1 LKQFVYKPYAWKKAI
16 NSPEHKLQVGSFI
29 FSKKRGSN
37 GSQSMQNYYFAFKV
51 IEINGDLV
59 RLSVIRKL
67 SDKNN
72 LLQGDFS
79 TTKEGYKNL
88 KENIQNLTITGI
100 LTKKLYTDWDLAEK
114 PFDPNN
120 TLIKAFNKNKLDSIV
135 ENIQPKH
142 QTYKELVKALEIINT
157 YPKEEP
163 TDTIKS
169 VDKITLKD
177 TNNALISI
185 KKKLLFWKDLTGKD
199 SLTNIY
205 DQKTFE
211 AVKRFQERHGL
222 AADGVIG
229 YGTLSALNFSKE
241 KRKQQII
248 ANLERWRWYNNDL
261 SFEDYQRQIDAIREI
276 LKGNFKESMKDFKRL
291 MNDYA
296 QNLHFEEAQKI
307 KEKIEI
313 LENYQSRSTIVNP
326 KITNVDVFSI
336 VSDESAAYVNF
347 LQISHGSII
356 RSHTMEIKK
365 KLDETDEELLELAVV
380 EMRERFNLL
389 SKEVIVPFEIDLGEK
404 IKVTIPQL
412 GDKKQI
418 LDLSIRNAKFYR
430 IEQLKQLQ
438 IVDPDRHVNR
448 IMAQMQKDLRL
459 PAEPRHIECFDNS
472 NIQGTNPVAA
482 CVVFKDGK
490 ASKKDYRHF
499 NVKTVEGPDDFASMT
514 EIVYRRYKRL
524 LDENEP
530 LPQLIIID
538 GGKGQLSAALKSIDD
553 LGLRGKIAIIGIAKR
568 LEELFYPGDSIPL
581 YLDKKSE
588 TLKVI
593 QQLRNE
599 AHRFGIT
606 FHRDKRSKAALNSS
620 VESIP
625 GIGEKTMLTLIQ
637 HFKSVKR
644 LKLATEK
651 EISDV
656 VGVSKAK
663 KIVDF
668 YKTN

>member
-1 LKQFVYKPYAWKKAI
+1 MKKHISYLQKQNRMQKPSLDLQIQTLPDNPGVYQYYDKDGKILYVGKA
-16 NSPEHKLQVGSFI
+16 
-29 FSKKRGSN
+29 
-37 GSQSMQNYYFAFKV
+37 
-51 IEINGDLV
+51 
-59 RLSVIRKL
+59 
-67 SDKNN
+67 
-72 LLQGDFS
+72 
-79 TTKEGYKNL
+79 KNL
-88 KENIQNLTITGI
+88 KKRVSSYFNKIHDTAKTNVLVKKIVTIKHIVVPTETDALLLENN
-100 LTKKLYTDWDLAEK
+100 
-114 PFDPNN
+114 
-120 TLIKAFNKNKLDSIV
+120 LIKTLQPRYNVLLRDDKSYPWLCIKKEPFSRIFSTRRMVKDGSEYFGPYTSFKTVHTILDLI
-135 ENIQPKH
+135 
-142 QTYKELVKALEIINT
+142 KEL
-157 YPKEEP
+157 YPLR
-163 TDTIKS
+163 TC
-169 VDKITLKD
+169 
-177 TNNALISI
+177 
-185 KKKLLFWKDLTGKD
+185 
-199 SLTNIY
+199 
-205 DQKTFE
+205 
-211 AVKRFQERHGL
+211 
-222 AADGVIG
+222 
-229 YGTLSALNFSKE
+229 NF
-241 KRKQQII
+241 
-248 ANLERWRWYNNDL
+248 DL
-261 SFEDYQRQIDAIREI
+261 SKSNIESGKFKVCLEYHIGNCKGPCEGLESLEDYQRQVDAIREI

-291 MNDYA
+291 MTQYA
-296 QNLHFEEAQKI
+296 QDLRFEEAQKI
-307 KEKIEI
+307 KEKIEV
-313 LENYQSRSTIVNP
+313 LENYQSRSTIINP
-326 KITNVDVFSI
+326 KITNIDVFSI

-356 RSHTMEIKK
+356 RSHTLEIKK
-365 KLDETDEELLELAVV
+365 KLDETDEELLELAII
-380 EMRERFNLL
+380 ELRERFQLL
-389 SKEVIVPFEIDLGEK
+389 SKEIIVPFEIDLGEN
-404 IKVTIPQL
+404 IKTTVPQL

-438 IVDPDRHVNR
+438 IVDPDRHTNR

-459 PAEPRHIECFDNS
+459 PVEPRHIECFDNS

-524 LDENEP
+524 LDEKEP

-538 GGKGQLSAALKSIDD
+538 GGKGQLSAALKSIDE

-644 LKLATEK
+644 LKLASEK

-656 VGVSKAK
+656 IGVSKAK